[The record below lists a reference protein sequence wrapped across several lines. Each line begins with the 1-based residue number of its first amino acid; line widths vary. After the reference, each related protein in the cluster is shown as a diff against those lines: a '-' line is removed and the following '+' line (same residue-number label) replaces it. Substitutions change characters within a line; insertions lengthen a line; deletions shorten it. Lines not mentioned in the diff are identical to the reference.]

1 MGCITKCMY
10 IYILYYLIYV
20 FVSLWGLFKHD
31 ESWSEKIRNWFE
43 KTFTGYYGDNCVFTG
58 LSLSSNSM
66 KNGCSQTCLRHGGQP
81 AGKTLIVFQCLKNSM
96 FVLLSHTQT
105 ILDVLVHFPRSPEKL
120 EHTQN

>member
-1 MGCITKCMY
+1 MYIIKLSKRMGLNGVYYKMCMY
-10 IYILYYLIYV
+10 VYIYYLVIFNLCV
-20 FVSLWGLFKHD
+20 CFPLGT
-31 ESWSEKIRNWFE
+31 IQ
-43 KTFTGYYGDNCVFTG
+43 TYGAG

-120 EHTQN
+120 EHTQNYDFAQ